1 MSSKMSFRQPLPL
14 ISDNQVRP
22 LWSVMIPTYN
32 CAHYLRST
40 LESVLQQDLG
50 PEIMQIMVV
59 DDCSTQDDPEAVVQE
74 IGKGRVEFYRQ
85 PQNVGMTQNF
95 RTALE
100 LSRGYLIHQLH
111 GDDQVRPGF
120 YQKLQIA
127 FESNSEIGA
136 AFSRTISMDED
147 GHWTNLT
154 DLERSTS
161 GVLPKE
167 WLHRLAIICCILT
180 PSIVVRR
187 AVYEKLGSF
196 DERFYCAAEDWE
208 MWMRIAVNY
217 AIWYEVEPLS
227 IYRTSSASSTGR
239 NILNGRYIEDLN
251 SATKMIHSHLPQP
264 LPEKIRRIPYQ
275 NWAFSALGT
284 SKIFIDRGELSLAA
298 FHIRAALRYQISY
311 PVLRSLLGILLFKFP
326 QGLVKSIFG

>member
-1 MSSKMSFRQPLPL
+1 MSSKTSFRQPLPL
-14 ISDNQVRP
+14 ISDDQVRP

-59 DDCSTQDDPEAVVQE
+59 DDCSTQDDPEAIVQE
-74 IGKGRVEFYRQ
+74 IGKGRVEFYRH
-85 PQNVGMTQNF
+85 PQNVGITQNF

-147 GHWTNLT
+147 GHWTKLT

-167 WLHRLAIICCILT
+167 WLNRLATICCILT

-187 AVYEKLGSF
+187 SVYEKLGSF
-196 DERFYCAAEDWE
+196 DSQLICAEDWE
-208 MWMRIAVNY
+208 MWARVAVNY
-217 AIWYEVEPLS
+217 PMWYEVEPLAL
-227 IYRTSSASSTGR
+227 YRSASGSNTDR

-251 SATKMIHSHLPQP
+251 SATKMIHSYLPQV
-264 LPEKIRRIPYQ
+264 LPEEIRKIPYQ

-284 SKIFIDRGELSLAA
+284 SKIFIDRGERSSAA

-326 QGLVKSIFG
+326 QGLVKSVFG

>member
-1 MSSKMSFRQPLPL
+1 MSSEISFRQPLPL

-50 PEIMQIMVV
+50 SEIMQIMVV
-59 DDCSTQDDPEAVVQE
+59 DDCSTQDDPEAIVQE

-85 PQNVGMTQNF
+85 PQNVGITQNF

-111 GDDQVRPGF
+111 GDDHVRPGF

-136 AFSRTISMDED
+136 AFSRTILMDED
-147 GHWTNLT
+147 GHWTKLT

-167 WLHRLAIICCILT
+167 WLHRLATICCILT

-187 AVYEKLGSF
+187 SVYEKLGSF
-196 DERFYCAAEDWE
+196 DSQFTCAEDWE
-208 MWMRIAVNY
+208 MWARIAVNY
-217 AIWYEVEPLS
+217 PMWYEVEPLAL
-227 IYRTSSASSTGR
+227 YRSASGSNSDR
-239 NILNGRYIEDLN
+239 NILNGRHIEELN
-251 SATKMIHSHLPQP
+251 SATKMIHSYLPQP
-264 LPEKIRRIPYQ
+264 LPEKIRKIPYQ
-275 NWAFSALGT
+275 NCAFSALGT
-284 SKIFIDRGELSLAA
+284 SKILIDRGEIRLALH
-298 FHIRAALRYQISY
+298 HIRSALRYCVSY
-311 PVLRSLLGILLFKFP
+311 PVLRSLLGILIFKLP
-326 QGLVKSIFG
+326 AGLVKSFS

>member
-1 MSSKMSFRQPLPL
+1 MIDHAYSSKPILPV
-14 ISDNQVRP
+14 SDIGNRP
-22 LWSVMIPTYN
+22 MWSVMIPTYN

-50 PEIMQIMVV
+50 PEMMQIMVI
-59 DDCSTQDDPEAVVQE
+59 DDCSTQDDPEAVVRE
-74 IGKGRVEFYRQ
+74 LGKGRVEFYRQ
-85 PQNVGMTQNF
+85 PQNVGLTKNF
-95 RTALE
+95 RTSLE

-120 YQKLQIA
+120 YKKLQRA
-127 FESNSEIGA
+127 FEANSEIGA
-136 AFSRTISMDED
+136 AFSRTISMDEE

-167 WLHRLAIICCILT
+167 WLHRLATICCIPT

-187 AVYEKLGSF
+187 EVYEKLGSF

-217 AIWYEVEPLS
+217 TMWYEVEPLA
-227 IYRTSSASSTGR
+227 IYRTSSTSSTGR
-239 NILNGRYIEDLN
+239 NILNGRYIEDLHF
-251 SATKMIHSHLPQP
+251 ATQIIHSYLPQT
-264 LPEKIRRIPYQ
+264 LPEKIRKGTYQ

-284 SKIFIDRGELSLAA
+284 SKILLDRGNLSLAV
-298 FHIRAALRYQISY
+298 FHIRAALRYRISY
-311 PVLRSLLGILLFKFP
+311 PVLRSLLGILIFKFP
-326 QGLVKSIFG
+326 RGLVKSIFG